1 MGAQEIVTEFGPE
14 DSQRFTRAI
23 ILDLLALDQMI
34 QLGKFETGVRRL
46 GAEQEL
52 AVVNNEFRP
61 APVGEDILTNLNDSQ
76 ITNELARFNLEINA
90 SPQLLTEDCL
100 SRMHTELQGL
110 LDLTRKTTQNLKTD
124 VVLTGI
130 LPTLRRSDLTLN
142 NMTDQPRYAELNR
155 ALIQLRGGE
164 FQIHIKG
171 IDEILVIHESMML
184 ESCNTSFQIHY
195 QVEPGNFA
203 TIYNLAQAVSAP
215 LLACAVNSPL
225 LFNKRLW
232 NETRIALFQHSI
244 DERNIVLQERFRPP
258 RANFGDNWVRGSVL
272 EIYQE
277 NVSRYRNLLTT
288 KVTENSQELLAHD
301 QIPELK
307 ALCLHNGTV
316 WRWNRPCYGIT
327 NGKPHLRIENRI
339 LAAGPTISDEIAN
352 TAFFAGMLSG
362 MERELPPIS
371 MIMNFDDAK
380 ENFFA
385 AARHGLN
392 AQFNWI
398 GGKSIPARELILN
411 ELLPLAHSGLKLC
424 GINDED
430 RVHYLGIIEDRV
442 RSGKT
447 GARWFLDSYSALRKD
462 LLPDACA
469 SILTKQIIENE
480 KKNRPVHE
488 WDVMTGYLQRNCYDN
503 FRVVGQ
509 FMSTDLF
516 TVRPDDLVD
525 LAICIMEW
533 QHVRHVPVEDNE
545 GRLVGLLSQRDL
557 LHHHTHLRQAGRVPV
572 CAIMKPSPHTVT
584 PETPTL
590 EAMDFMRKQKVGCLP
605 VVEKDRLVGI
615 ITTYDL
621 LGISYKLLEERLL
634 ESAETRLKNQK
645 SKIRPKKDLQKE
657 EYHANL

>member
-14 DSQRFTRAI
+14 DSQQFTRAI
-23 ILDLLALDQMI
+23 ITDLLALDQMI
-34 QLGKFETGVRRL
+34 QLEKFESGVRRI

-52 AVVNNEFRP
+52 AVINNEYRP
-61 APVGEDILTNLNDSQ
+61 APVGHEILAILNDSR
-76 ITNELARFNLEINA
+76 ITTELARFNLEINA
-90 SPQLLTEDCL
+90 SPQLLKEDCF
-100 SRMHTELQGL
+100 SRMQAELKEL
-110 LDLTRKTTQNLKTD
+110 LDLTSNASHNLKAE

-142 NMTDQPRYAELNR
+142 NMTDQPRYAQLNR

-171 IDEILVIHESMML
+171 IDEILIIHESMML

-195 QVEPGNFA
+195 QVEPCNFA

-244 DERNIVLQERFRPP
+244 DERNMVLQERFRPP

-277 NVSRYRNLLTT
+277 NISRYRNLLIT
-288 KVTENSQELLAHD
+288 KMTENSQELLASGK
-301 QIPELK
+301 IPALK

-339 LAAGPTISDEIAN
+339 LAAGPTIADEIAN

-392 AQFNWI
+392 AQLNWI
-398 GGKSIPARELILN
+398 AGKSIPARELILN
-411 ELLPLAHSGLKLC
+411 ELLPIAHSGLKLC
-424 GINDED
+424 DVKDED
-430 RVHYLGIIEDRV
+430 RIHYLGIIEERV
-442 RSGKT
+442 RSAKT
-447 GARWFLDSYSALRKD
+447 GARWILDSYSALRKD
-462 LLPDACA
+462 GLPDACA
-469 SILTKQIIENE
+469 SILTKQMIENQ
-480 KKNRPVHE
+480 KSNRPVHE
-488 WDVMTGYLQRNCYDN
+488 WNLMSEYDHRNCYDS

-545 GRLVGLLSQRDL
+545 GRLVGLISQRDL
-557 LHHHTHLRQAGRVPV
+557 LHHHSHLKQAGRVPV
-572 CAIMKPSPHTVT
+572 CAIMKPSPYTVT

-590 EAMDFMRKQKVGCLP
+590 EAMDFMRKEKVGCLP

-634 ESAETRLKNQK
+634 EPAEARLKNQK
-645 SKIRPKKDLQKE
+645 STARSQQGPQKE